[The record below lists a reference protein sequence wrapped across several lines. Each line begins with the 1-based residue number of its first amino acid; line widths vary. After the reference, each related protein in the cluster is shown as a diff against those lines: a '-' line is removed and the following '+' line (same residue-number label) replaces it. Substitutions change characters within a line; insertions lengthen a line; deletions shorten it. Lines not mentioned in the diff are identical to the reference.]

1 MSATSPPMSAY
12 IGPSASYLS
21 VPILFV
27 FPLIGE

>member
-21 VPILFV
+21 FPTLVPFLLV
-27 FPLIGE
+27 GE